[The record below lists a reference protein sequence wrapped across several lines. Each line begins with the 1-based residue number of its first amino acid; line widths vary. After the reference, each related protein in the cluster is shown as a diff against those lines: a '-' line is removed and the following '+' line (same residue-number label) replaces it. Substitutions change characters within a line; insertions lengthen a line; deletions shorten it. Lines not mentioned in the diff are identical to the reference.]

1 MPILN
6 IVFSTIGKEQD
17 LTGEKST
24 EIVNTYL
31 GGIGIDEQIIQPG
44 QEMYI
49 DTQSFN
55 DISQIPPDVARKID
69 TQSARR
75 LTKSSLDRRALR
87 TNRQSKT
94 AEVYR

>member
-31 GGIGIDEQIIQPG
+31 GGIGIDEQIIHIQ
-44 QEMYI
+44 
-49 DTQSFN
+49 
-55 DISQIPPDVARKID
+55 
-69 TQSARR
+69 
-75 LTKSSLDRRALR
+75 
-87 TNRQSKT
+87 
-94 AEVYR
+94 

>member
-49 DTQSFN
+49 ATQSFN
-55 DISQIPPDVARKID
+55 GRSQIPPDVARKIEA
-69 TQSARR
+69 QSARR
-75 LTKSSLDRRALR
+75 LTQSSLDRRALR
-87 TNRQSKT
+87 TNRQPRT
-94 AEVYR
+94 ADVDR

>member
-49 DTQSFN
+49 ATQSFN
-55 DISQIPPDVARKID
+55 GRSQIPPDVARKIEA
-69 TQSARR
+69 QSARR
-75 LTKSSLDRRALR
+75 LTQSSLDRRALR